1 MSSPFGEFST
11 LSAEKSRKKSN
22 LGFWIALAI
31 FVLMVGFLY
40 FEFRPQSAVGETPTQ
55 VGSAVVEI
63 EIQPGAS
70 ITEIGNVL
78 KSAKVLATTREFVQ
92 AAADNPQSSQIGPG
106 RYLIQQGISADQAII
121 VLLNPDSRIGVKIVV
136 PEGARSSQVATNIAN
151 ALEIERD
158 EVLAIMADREL
169 VPLPDWVKGNIEG
182 TLYPATYRFEEGVSA
197 EEILNT
203 IVTRF
208 NRAVEV
214 SNLLQRAELA
224 ELDPY
229 DVLIMASIIEKEV
242 PPVDFPKA
250 ARVML
255 NRLARGMLLQVDATL
270 NYGLDTNTLVFNSEE
285 LAQPNDYNTYLNPG
299 LPPTPISNPSET
311 SLSAVLNPEEGEWL
325 YWVTINLDTKETK
338 FAVTND
344 EFLVYKREFQEW
356 YRQSLQS

>member
-40 FEFRPQSAVGETPTQ
+40 FEFRPQAAVGETPTQ

-70 ITEIGNVL
+70 ITEIGTIL
-78 KSAKVLATTREFVQ
+78 KNAKVLATTREFVQ

-106 RYLIQQGISADQAII
+106 RYLIQQGISGEEAVI

-182 TLYPATYRFEEGVSA
+182 TLYPATYRFEEGVSV

-208 NRAVEV
+208 NRSVDV
-214 SNLLQRAELA
+214 SNLFQRSELA

-229 DVLIMASIIEKEV
+229 DVLIMASIVEKEV
-242 PPVDFPKA
+242 APVDFPKA
-250 ARVML
+250 ARVLL
-255 NRLARGMLLQVDATL
+255 NRLARGMPLQLDSTL
-270 NYGLDTNTLVFNSEE
+270 NYALDSNTIVFTTEE
-285 LAQPNDYNTYLNPG
+285 LAQQNDFNTYVIPG
-299 LPPTPISNPSET
+299 LPPTPISNPSE
-311 SLSAVLNPEEGEWL
+311 SSISGVLNPEEGEWI
-325 YWVTINLDTKETK
+325 YWVTVNLDTKETK

-344 EFLVYKREFQEW
+344 EFLVHKREFQEW

>member
-11 LSAEKSRKKSN
+11 VSVEKSRKKSN
-22 LGFWIALAI
+22 LGFWVALTI
-31 FVLMVGFLY
+31 FVAMVGFLY
-40 FEFRPQSAVGETPTQ
+40 FEFRPQAAIGERPSEVGT
-55 VGSAVVEI
+55 AVVEI
-63 EIQPGAS
+63 EIKPGAS

-78 KSAKVLATTREFVQ
+78 KAAKVLATSREFVL

-106 RYLIQQGISADQAII
+106 RYLIQQGISAEQAVV

-136 PEGARSSQVATNIAN
+136 PEGARSSQIATNIAN
-151 ALEIERD
+151 ALEIERE
-158 EVLAIMADREL
+158 EVLAVMADREL

-182 TLYPATYRFEEGVSA
+182 TLYPATYRFEEGVSV

-208 NRAVEV
+208 NRAIEV
-214 SNLLQRAELA
+214 SNLLQRAEIA

-229 DVLIMASIIEKEV
+229 DVLKMASIIEKEV
-242 PPVDFPKA
+242 APVDFPKA
-250 ARVML
+250 ARVLL
-255 NRLARGMLLQVDATL
+255 NRLARGMPLQLDSTL
-270 NYGLDTNTLVFNSEE
+270 NYILDSNTVVFTTEE
-285 LAQPNDYNTYLNPG
+285 LAQQNEFNTYVIAG

-311 SLSAVLNPEEGEWL
+311 SVSAVLNPEEGAWV
-325 YWVTINLDTKETK
+325 YWVTVDLDTKETK

-356 YRQSLQS
+356 YRQSQQS